1 VLRSPSVTLLRRHR
15 DGEEPLADSPLVEWW
30 QLACAQE
37 RRPTPKPR
45 DWLAP
50 TRALP
55 REAVARPL
63 PVAASRLPA
72 QLSATQLDALR
83 ACPYRFFARAVLRL
97 DEVDELEAGL
107 EKRDYGDWLHAVLFR
122 FHHSGGQDATAL
134 QAAADAVTQEQ
145 ALDEADLLPWRASFE
160 TLAPAYLTWWQA
172 RQAAGWCWVTG
183 EEDRRRAVDGVP
195 DLQLRGRI
203 DRLDEGPGASQQLL
217 DYKTGSVAGLKDKLK
232 VKLEDTQLS
241 FYAALMRADDSPA
254 LFGASYL
261 ALDDKDAPV
270 ELPHERVGETA
281 ALLVEGLA
289 HDWQQLR
296 AGASLPALGEGAV
309 CETCE
314 MRGLC
319 RRDHWGA
326 P

>member
-1 VLRSPSVTLLRRHR
+1 
-15 DGEEPLADSPLVEWW
+15 
-30 QLACAQE
+30 
-37 RRPTPKPR
+37 
-45 DWLAP
+45 
-50 TRALP
+50 
-55 REAVARPL
+55 
-63 PVAASRLPA
+63 
-72 QLSATQLDALR
+72 LSATQLDALR

-97 DEVDELEAGL
+97 DEADELEAGL

-122 FHHSGGQDATAL
+122 FHHGGGQDATAL